1 MGQRRQRGGG
11 GTDAVTLPIGLV
23 PPLLTAVPGLHAD
36 WERTADVDALVEL
49 VQLADQLGFDHVT
62 CSEHV
67 AVPTEV
73 ANQRGGIYWD
83 PLATLSYL
91 ACATTRIR
99 LVTYVVV
106 LGYHHPLALAKRYG
120 TLDRLS
126 HGRLTMGVGVGSL
139 EEEFALLGAPFDDRG
154 ARADDA
160 LAALRAALGSPTP
173 SHHGPFYAYENVVV
187 QPTAVQ
193 ECVPIWVGGRS
204 QRSLRRAIELADGWA
219 PFALGF
225 SAVADLLRG
234 VPLPTGFDVVLGL
247 GALDPS
253 GAPGPVFDKLERAS
267 SAGATRVNASLVST
281 SAQHYA
287 EQLTALAELA
297 PVSMART

>member
-1 MGQRRQRGGG
+1 VGQRRQRGGG

-23 PPLLTAVPGLHAD
+23 PPVLTAVPGLHAD

-67 AVPTEV
+67 AVPTDV
-73 ANQRGGIYWD
+73 ANQRGGTYWD

-126 HGRLTMGVGVGSL
+126 RGRLTMGVGVGSL
-139 EEEFALLGAPFDDRG
+139 EEEFALLGAPYDDRG

-160 LAALRAALGSPTP
+160 MAALRAALGTRTP
-173 SHHGPFYAYENVVV
+173 SHNGPYYAYDDVVV
-187 QPTAVQ
+187 EPTAVQ
-193 ECVPIWVGGRS
+193 ERVPLWVGGRGA
-204 QRSLRRAIELADGWA
+204 RSLRRAVELGDGWA

-225 SAVADLLRG
+225 RAVADLLDG
-234 VPLPTGFDVVLGL
+234 VHLPAGFDVVLGL
-247 GALDPS
+247 GHLDPS
-253 GAPGPVFDKLERAS
+253 GTPEAVAERLAR
-267 SAGATRVNASLVST
+267 AAAVGATRVNASLASN
-281 SAQHYA
+281 SAEHYA
-287 EQLTALAELA
+287 EQLTALAELV
-297 PVSMART
+297 PVSAARG